1 MPLELWIGHG
11 GHFFVDIF
19 PFGQPVQVG
28 QAFQEKADGP
38 WTIEVNDAYLTAP
51 DLETA
56 KRLFVEKYDRALV
69 KLSPGAFDGEP
80 RDLSEGYTIVDLSR
94 LQKLGS

>member
-1 MPLELWIGHG
+1 LRFGSVTAVISLLTY
-11 GHFFVDIF
+11 F
-19 PFGQPVQVG
+19 PSGSRSRSVKL
-28 QAFQEKADGP
+28 QEKADGP

-69 KLSPGAFDGEP
+69 KLSPGAFDG
-80 RDLSEGYTIVDLSR
+80 
-94 LQKLGS
+94 